1 MSNVSEISEASFPA
15 EVLQSNLPVL
25 VDFYAVWCGPCKMI
39 APALD
44 ALAGEFA
51 GRVKVVKVDVDQA
64 PGLAGQFRISSVPT
78 LMIFKGGQPI
88 DSMVGAPS
96 PKATVRSAL
105 TAPGMSGMGVQFAP
119 PQGED
124 VERLLALLQGLGVP
138 VLELP
143 VLTRRPVEPGAE
155 GGGDVAQLQL
165 QVQALLVALDESD
178 RALEKCRRE
187 RTALAREVIK
197 LRAALEKH

>member
-96 PKATVRSAL
+96 PKALRSKFE
-105 TAPGMSGMGVQFAP
+105 SV
-119 PQGED
+119 
-124 VERLLALLQGLGVP
+124 LA
-138 VLELP
+138 
-143 VLTRRPVEPGAE
+143 A
-155 GGGDVAQLQL
+155 
-165 QVQALLVALDESD
+165 
-178 RALEKCRRE
+178 
-187 RTALAREVIK
+187 
-197 LRAALEKH
+197 

>member
-1 MSNVSEISEASFPA
+1 MPEGNRRR
-15 EVLQSNLPVL
+15 LT
-25 VDFYAVWCGPCKMI
+25 
-39 APALD
+39 
-44 ALAGEFA
+44 
-51 GRVKVVKVDVDQA
+51 RVKAPKVVAQLGAKGALLDCTVENISVGGA
-64 PGLAGQFRISSVPT
+64 FLRAGKPLAVGTVVQLT
-78 LMIFKGGQPI
+78 LMSPGTRR
-88 DSMVGAPS
+88 APS
-96 PKATVRSAL
+96 LKATVRSAL
-105 TAPGMSGMGVQFAP
+105 TAPGMSGMGVQFEP

-178 RALEKCRRE
+178 RALENCRRE